1 MEVPAN
7 IELKIGETYTLS
19 LSGLGTAG
27 YRWSYEIEGNASLID
42 VSEVETEPQQ
52 PLPIG
57 SSRDEVF
64 ALRAIAVG
72 QLSIRFM
79 QSRPWEKDR
88 SPRMQ
93 HIIRIAIVA

>member
-7 IELKIGETYTLS
+7 MELKIGETYTLS
-19 LSGLGTAG
+19 LPGLGTAG

-42 VSEVETEPQQ
+42 VSKIEAELQQ

-64 ALRAIAVG
+64 VLRALTVG
-72 QLSIRFM
+72 ILSIRFI

-88 SPRMQ
+88 PPHMQ
-93 HIIRIAIVA
+93 YVVCIAIVA